1 MSILVAYASR
11 YGSTRGIAERIAA
24 KLGEAGQ
31 TAELRRAQAVGDL
44 AGYDAFVIGSGVYN
58 AHWLKESAEL
68 VRRNRGL
75 LAERPVWLFS
85 SGPLGT
91 TAEDARGR
99 DLRVAAEPK
108 ELAEFK
114 EAIDPRDHRVFL
126 GALVS
131 SKLEFAH
138 RMIRKLPAA
147 RAALPDGDFR
157 DWKDIEVWAEG
168 IAHELA
174 PEPTAAA
181 ALEEVRH
188 DPATD
193 ADT

>member
-1 MSILVAYASR
+1 MSILVVYASR
-11 YGSTRGIAERIAA
+11 YGSTRGIAEHIAA

-31 TAELRRAQAVGDL
+31 TAELRPAQAGGDL
-44 AGYDAFVIGSGVYN
+44 AGYDGFVIGSGVYN
-58 AHWLKESAEL
+58 AHWLKQAAEL
-68 VRRNRGL
+68 VRCNRGL

-91 TAEDARGR
+91 AAEDPRGR

-114 EAIDPRDHRVFL
+114 QAIHPRDHRVFF
-126 GALVS
+126 GALDP
-131 SKLEFAH
+131 SKLDFAH

-147 RAALPDGDFR
+147 RAALPEGDFR
-157 DWKDIEVWAEG
+157 DWKDIGVWAEG
-168 IAHELA
+168 IAHALA
-174 PEPTAAA
+174 AEPTAAGA
-181 ALEEVRH
+181 PEEVRD

-193 ADT
+193 AGI

>member
-1 MSILVAYASR
+1 VSVLVVYASR

-31 TAELRRAQAVGDL
+31 TVELRPAQAVGDL
-44 AGYDAFVIGSGVYN
+44 AGHDAYVIGSGVYN
-58 AHWLKESAEL
+58 AHWLKEAAEL

-91 TAEDARGR
+91 ATEDARGR
-99 DLRVAAEPK
+99 DLRVAAEPR

-114 EAIDPRDHRVFL
+114 EAINPRDHRVFF
-126 GALVS
+126 GALNA
-131 SKLEFAH
+131 SKLEFTH

-157 DWKDIEVWAEG
+157 DWQDIGGWAES

-174 PEPTAAA
+174 VEPTAAGA
-181 ALEEVRH
+181 PEEVRH
-188 DPATD
+188 DPTSD
-193 ADT
+193 RDI

>member
-1 MSILVAYASR
+1 MRVLVAYASR
-11 YGSTRGIAERIAA
+11 HGATQGIAERIALTLQA
-24 KLGEAGQ
+24 AGID
-31 TAELRRAQAVGDL
+31 AELRAATSVKRVAE
-44 AGYDAFVIGSGVYN
+44 YDAFVIGSAAYMFQWEKAAV
-58 AHWLKESAEL
+58 AF
-68 VRRNRGL
+68 VRRNRAV
-75 LAERPVWLFS
+75 LATKPVWLFS

-91 TAEDARGR
+91 AAEDARGR
-99 DLRVAAEPK
+99 DLRLAAEPK

-157 DWKDIEVWAEG
+157 DWKDIVLWAES
-168 IAHELA
+168 IAHELGA
-174 PEPTAAA
+174 G
-181 ALEEVRH
+181 
-188 DPATD
+188 
-193 ADT
+193 ADGRWGLGGGSS